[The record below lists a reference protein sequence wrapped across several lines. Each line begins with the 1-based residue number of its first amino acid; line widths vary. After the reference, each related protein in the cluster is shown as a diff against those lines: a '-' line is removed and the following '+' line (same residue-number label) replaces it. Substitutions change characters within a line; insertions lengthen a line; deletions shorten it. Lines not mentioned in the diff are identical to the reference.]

1 MHNGERKIKN
11 CMEKLEKM
19 PFWQKRPFS
28 EPVIYGLQW
37 VIGISSKLMSS
48 LKKWHTSSWFYENC
62 FWDIS
67 PRLKV
72 VSIPITLLYG
82 LLELINGIFEA
93 CTPSNFLK
101 PRFIAF
107 RIGMTCHINFNYSA
121 FYSDLKLKIGFL
133 RNPTFGDH
141 DFVNIVSG
149 ACTRPKMTSEHSQ

>member
-11 CMEKLEKM
+11 CMEKLKKM
-19 PFWQKRPFS
+19 PFQQKKPFS

-48 LKKWHTSSWFYENC
+48 RKKWHTSSWFYENC

-72 VSIPITLLYG
+72 VSIPILLLSG
-82 LLELINGIFEA
+82 LLELIYGIFEV
-93 CTPSNFLK
+93 CIPSNFLK
-101 PRFIAF
+101 PRSIAF
-107 RIGMTCHINFNYSA
+107 RIGMTCPINFKFTA

-141 DFVNIVSG
+141 DFANIVSG
-149 ACTRPKMTSEHSQ
+149 ACTRPKMTSEWSQ